1 LIYILKKIKRW
12 FFLISRIMYLYVRY
26 VLILNKKLVNKTI
39 AKSLNCIKSQ
49 SKIFKLN

>member
-1 LIYILKKIKRW
+1 MYFYI
-12 FFLISRIMYLYVRY
+12 RY

-49 SKIFKLN
+49 SNLYKVG